1 MVQWSYGSR
10 KAVVPT
16 NQVCGSPVAVAPAS
30 AAREKSACSAAWHV
44 WASAYATHDQ
54 HLPVVRSHWF
64 RPPPA
69 CVKQAAPCGRLRKRG
84 AKDSYCYPLGA
95 TVRTDSQFA
104 KACSRTCTIHFV
116 RVQLQPCDQTTAV
129 WPRLCV
135 RGVTLDTDSPL
146 CLVRSGRCGERPKRA
161 TGLSG
166 ACASGW
172 VRVCVRVLRR
182 ACAHTPCC
190 GLDRAAREAAMRS
203 VSEPV
208 TR

>member
-1 MVQWSYGSR
+1 M
-10 KAVVPT
+10 
-16 NQVCGSPVAVAPAS
+16 AVARLSSQQTKCVEALL
-30 AAREKSACSAAWHV
+30 RW
-44 WASAYATHDQ
+44 
-54 HLPVVRSHWF
+54 HLPAQPGKSQHAVRLGTCGLRLTQPMTSTCPLCVHIGLD
-64 RPPPA
+64 PPSLCEAGRSMWAPA
-69 CVKQAAPCGRLRKRG
+69 QARCERFVLLPAR
-84 AKDSYCYPLGA
+84 A